1 MACNVTLTGIAL
13 DCVTNLS
20 GIKAIY
26 LANDASVGNVTVS
39 EEQITAIDAS
49 AGTFYEYIPAKNT
62 GSLTKTLTKDE
73 STGVMYYTNEVVAQ
87 FNKMDTPKRKEISN
101 SDSYGFIVGGSNGFG
116 DYKEIPVGLCGR
128 VKVKIIGPINFGDL
142 IEVSS
147 IDGVGRKSDFPK
159 PGYIIGKCLERKD
172 SLGTERVTMQIMLA

>member
-13 DCVTNLS
+13 DCGTNLS

-49 AGTFYEYIPAKNT
+49 AGTFKKYVPAKNT

-73 STGVMYYTNEVVAQ
+73 TTGVMYYTNEVVAQ
-87 FNKMDTPKRKEISN
+87 FNKMETKKRTELSN
-101 SDSYGFIVGGSNGFG
+101 IDRGQFKAIVLDSNGKYWFLG
-116 DYKEIPVGLCGR
+116 YDNYVSASAVTGQTGAGLDDGNFYTLTLTDISAELPYE
-128 VKVKIIGPINFGDL
+128 VQSDAIAAIIA
-142 IEVSS
+142 
-147 IDGVGRKSDFPK
+147 K
-159 PGYIIGKCLERKD
+159 
-172 SLGTERVTMQIMLA
+172 

>member
-26 LANDASVGNVTVS
+26 LANDASVGNVTVTEGEIS
-39 EEQITAIDAS
+39 AIDAS

-87 FNKMDTPKRKEISN
+87 FNKMDTPNRKELSN
-101 SDSYGFIVGGSNGFG
+101 IDRGRFKAVVLDSNGQYWFLG
-116 DYKEIPVGLCGR
+116 YNNYVTATAVTGQTGAGLDDG
-128 VKVKIIGPINFGDL
+128 NFYTLTLTDISAELPYALSGGEDGGVSKFLPL
-142 IEVSS
+142 IA
-147 IDGVGRKSDFPK
+147 K
-159 PGYIIGKCLERKD
+159 
-172 SLGTERVTMQIMLA
+172 

>member
-13 DCVTNLS
+13 DCGTNLS

-26 LANDASVGNVTVS
+26 LANDASVGDVTVA

-87 FNKMDTPKRKEISN
+87 FNKMETKKRTELSN
-101 SDSYGFIVGGSNGFG
+101 IDRGQLKAIVLDSNGKYWFLG
-116 DYKEIPVGLCGR
+116 KDNYVSASAVTGQTGAGLDDG
-128 VKVKIIGPINFGDL
+128 NFYTLTLTDISAEL
-142 IEVSS
+142 PYEV
-147 IDGVGRKSDFPK
+147 KSDALVD
-159 PGYIIGKCLERKD
+159 IIAK
-172 SLGTERVTMQIMLA
+172 

>member
-1 MACNVTLTGIAL
+1 MACNVTLMGIAL

-87 FNKMDTPKRKEISN
+87 FNKMETKKRTELSN
-101 SDSYGFIVGGSNGFG
+101 IDRGQFKAIVLDSNGKYWFLG
-116 DYKEIPVGLCGR
+116 YDNYVSASAVTGQTGAGLDDG
-128 VKVKIIGPINFGDL
+128 NFYTLTLTDISAEL
-142 IEVSS
+142 PYEV
-147 IDGVGRKSDFPK
+147 KSDALTD
-159 PGYIIGKCLERKD
+159 IIAK
-172 SLGTERVTMQIMLA
+172 

>member
-26 LANDASVGNVTVS
+26 LANDASVGDVTVA

-87 FNKMDTPKRKEISN
+87 FNKMETKKRTELSN
-101 SDSYGFIVGGSNGFG
+101 IDRGQFKAIVLDSNGKYWFLG
-116 DYKEIPVGLCGR
+116 KDNYVSASAVTGQTGAGLDDG
-128 VKVKIIGPINFGDL
+128 NFYTLTLTDISVEL
-142 IEVSS
+142 PYEV
-147 IDGVGRKSDFPK
+147 KSDALAD
-159 PGYIIGKCLERKD
+159 IIAK
-172 SLGTERVTMQIMLA
+172 

>member
-1 MACNVTLTGIAL
+1 MSCTVTLTGIAL

-39 EEQITAIDAS
+39 EEQITTIDAS

-87 FNKMDTPKRKEISN
+87 FNKMETKKRTELSN
-101 SDSYGFIVGGSNGFG
+101 IDRGQFKAIVLDSNGKYWFLG
-116 DYKEIPVGLCGR
+116 YDNYVSASAVTGQTGAGLDDG
-128 VKVKIIGPINFGDL
+128 NFYTLTLTDISAEL
-142 IEVSS
+142 PYEV
-147 IDGVGRKSDFPK
+147 KSDALAD
-159 PGYIIGKCLERKD
+159 IIAK
-172 SLGTERVTMQIMLA
+172 

>member
-1 MACNVTLTGIAL
+1 MACNVTLMGIAL

-20 GIKAIY
+20 GVKALY
-26 LANDASVGNVTVS
+26 LANDASVGDVTVS

-87 FNKMDTPKRKEISN
+87 FNKMETKKRTELSNIDRGQFKAIVLDNNGKYWFLGKDNYVSATAVTGQTGAGIDEGNFYTLTLTDISAELPYEVQ
-101 SDSYGFIVGGSNGFG
+101 SEVIAG
-116 DYKEIPVGLCGR
+116 
-128 VKVKIIGPINFGDL
+128 IIA
-142 IEVSS
+142 
-147 IDGVGRKSDFPK
+147 K
-159 PGYIIGKCLERKD
+159 
-172 SLGTERVTMQIMLA
+172 

>member
-1 MACNVTLTGIAL
+1 MACNVTLMGIAL
-13 DCVTNLS
+13 DYVTNLS

-26 LANDASVGNVTVS
+26 LANDASVGDVTVS

-87 FNKMDTPKRKEISN
+87 FNKMETKKRTELSN
-101 SDSYGFIVGGSNGFG
+101 IDRGQFKAIVLDSNGKYWFLG
-116 DYKEIPVGLCGR
+116 YDNYVSASAVTGQTGAGIDDGNFYTLTLTDISAELPYE
-128 VKVKIIGPINFGDL
+128 VKTEALADIIA
-142 IEVSS
+142 
-147 IDGVGRKSDFPK
+147 K
-159 PGYIIGKCLERKD
+159 
-172 SLGTERVTMQIMLA
+172 

>member
-1 MACNVTLTGIAL
+1 MSCNVTLTGIAL

-87 FNKMDTPKRKEISN
+87 FNKMETKKRTELSN
-101 SDSYGFIVGGSNGFG
+101 IDRGQFKAIVLDSNGKYWFLG
-116 DYKEIPVGLCGR
+116 YDNYVSASAVTGQTGAGLDDG
-128 VKVKIIGPINFGDL
+128 NFYTLTLTDISAEL
-142 IEVSS
+142 PYEV
-147 IDGVGRKSDFPK
+147 KSDALAD
-159 PGYIIGKCLERKD
+159 IIAK
-172 SLGTERVTMQIMLA
+172 